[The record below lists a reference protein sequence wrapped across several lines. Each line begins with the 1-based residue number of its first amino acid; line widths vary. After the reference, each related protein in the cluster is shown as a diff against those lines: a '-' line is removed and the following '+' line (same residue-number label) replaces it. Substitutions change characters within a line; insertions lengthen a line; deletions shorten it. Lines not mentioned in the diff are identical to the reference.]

1 MSAAQRARRRAW
13 RSRLRAIAREERDER
28 RVVRALDVC
37 RERERRGDAG
47 ALRVGVAI
55 ELLSGSPRARVRN
68 ETPYRARIR
77 ADREARSPLHRIDGD
92 NLRRRAQLLAQ
103 LVPVIVDGVPVL
115 STARVAAIVDTS
127 WTVFEVRSDRYPIAW
142 VYDGDSID
150 TYRRVVALRSKGGE
164 S

>member
-1 MSAAQRARRRAW
+1 MSASKRARRRAW

-37 RERERRGDAG
+37 RERERRGDAS
-47 ALRVGVAI
+47 ALRVGMAF

-77 ADREARSPLHRIDGD
+77 EAREARSRVTVLQGD
-92 NLRRRAQLLAQ
+92 RLAQ
-103 LVPVIVDGVPVL
+103 RASQLAKLVPEVIDGVPVQ
-115 STARVAAIVDTS
+115 STARVAVIVETS
-127 WTVFEVRSDRYPIAW
+127 NTVFAVESDRYPIAW
-142 VYDGDSID
+142 VYDGDSIE
-150 TYRRVVALRSKGGE
+150 TYRRVVALRTKGGE